1 MIRWILCM
9 AFLLVSQ
16 VGKANEEVAVMTSGG
31 YPKGVAVSKDGS
43 IGYVTHLDE
52 NNVSVI
58 DLKTKK
64 EIDAIEVGENPVAI
78 ALTSDGKKGYVAN
91 MGEGTVSVINL
102 ESREVS
108 KTIHLG
114 KDPVSIDL
122 FGNRGY
128 VTNLKDGSVDVL
140 NLDHDCLIKSVVTN
154 IIPRGIGLAFLKNF
168 PLTDLASFA
177 REGSFE
183 NWFSSLNQA
192 EEFHTMDNLG
202 HWHKNK

>member
-1 MIRWILCM
+1 MMRWILSI

-16 VGKANEEVAVMTSGG
+16 LGNASEEVTVMTSGG
-31 YPKGVAVSKDGS
+31 YPKGVAVSNDGLT
-43 IGYVTHLDE
+43 GYVSRLDE

-58 DLKTKK
+58 DLKTKN
-64 EIDAIEVGENPVAI
+64 EIQSIEVGESPVAI

-91 MGEGTVSVINL
+91 MGDGTVSVIDL

-108 KTIHLG
+108 KTIYLG

-122 FGNRGY
+122 FGSRGY

-140 NLDHDCLIKSVVTN
+140 NLEQDCLIKSVATN
-154 IIPRGIGLAFLKNF
+154 IIPRGIGLAFLKNIS
-168 PLTDLASFA
+168 LTELAGLL

-183 NWFSSLNQA
+183 KWFSSLNQA
-192 EEFHTMDNLG
+192 EEFHTMDGTGLWN
-202 HWHKNK
+202 KNK